1 MTVISFNHYSNIIQ
15 DMEKWAKSMNAQKEA
30 VKDGMKKINM
40 ANLLGKKESAT
51 ADAGFAILEKV
62 VSIVFFKQIIFF
74 FFMKW
79 SFDKYFLCI
88 SYVLVREMLI
98 FFFFSEKCNTRRQ
111 EVNATPT
118 IGMYVRFE
126 SKHKF
131 LWHMHDFF
139 RST

>member
-1 MTVISFNHYSNIIQ
+1 
-15 DMEKWAKSMNAQKEA
+15 MEKWAKSMNAQKEA

-88 SYVLVREMLI
+88 FMFLYV
-98 FFFFSEKCNTRRQ
+98 KC
-111 EVNATPT
+111 
-118 IGMYVRFE
+118 
-126 SKHKF
+126 
-131 LWHMHDFF
+131 
-139 RST
+139 